1 MKTHDGKIRTCVLF
15 ADALNAHLTRP
26 EKQPPPAPK
35 TATTL
40 HLTHEELRI
49 LDVAIRD
56 YIDHLSG
63 LKMLHVPPVLME
75 KCQGLHRRLATELG
89 VERLVGR

>member
-1 MKTHDGKIRTCVLF
+1 MKTHDGKIHTRVLF
-15 ADALNAHLTRP
+15 ADAFPVAPAT
-26 EKQPPPAPK
+26 PPPAPK